1 MIEKPPSSTH
11 RLSTH
16 HKKHDKTH
24 PKSSKTWVAVPQ
36 EDQCGR
42 CSSLDLWC
50 GRPHSGTHPAGVRSG
65 GGAIWPQG
73 GSWLDF
79 WWFNRKPLD
88 LNGIL
93 MGFNRTSLDFYGL
106 FYGMYFWSGLSY
118 EAHFGCPLDLDCKFL
133 AFTLSGKVGGRR
145 PKASDWLG
153 GPKSY
158 LENHVN
164 IKIGKQ
170 KCSKTCSRTTG
181 GCKIA
186 QSWQC
191 VKTLVP
197 SEPQNSW

>member
-1 MIEKPPSSTH
+1 M
-11 RLSTH
+11 
-16 HKKHDKTH
+16 
-24 PKSSKTWVAVPQ
+24 VY
-36 EDQCGR
+36 
-42 CSSLDLWC
+42 
-50 GRPHSGTHPAGVRSG
+50 
-65 GGAIWPQG
+65 
-73 GSWLDF
+73 
-79 WWFNRKPLD
+79 
-88 LNGIL
+88 L
-93 MGFNRTSLDFYGL
+93 MH
-106 FYGMYFWSGLSY
+106 FWSGLSY

-186 QSWQC
+186 QSWHLHSVGHVLQFCTEDSSPAHPNLVTWNGLGRHIGKNNLSNANRNICIC
-191 VKTLVP
+191 VRMDAHQHTNVHTVLHCVTY
-197 SEPQNSW
+197 SSMYNYVYIYIYTYSYTCHTYMNIYIYIT